1 MNQIQSKWRAV
12 KDVLLEGLPSAKR
25 RTMNV
30 VLENTLK
37 DSARLA
43 MSSPQQLFEN
53 ASSGATS
60 TGNIAMLNRVILP
73 VLRRVM
79 PGVIAN
85 ELVGVQPMD
94 GPVGQI
100 YTLKVN
106 YAQGNIAGSVAG
118 DEVFAPRHIRDLAV
132 AYSGNENASSPAAA
146 ETIALEGVPGNAVN
160 IEVVK
165 EVVLAKSR
173 RLSARWTIEAQQD
186 ANAMVGIDIES
197 ELMAAIAQQITL
209 DIDQEILRRL
219 RSLPP
224 TPTAQNTYDQ
234 GGVSGQ
240 ATFVGDEFAALAIMI
255 NKEANDIATR
265 TRKAPGNW
273 IVVSPTAL
281 TILQSARSSAFARTT
296 EGDLEGPTNT
306 KLVGTLN
313 SALKVYCDTYAT
325 SSTSILVG
333 WKGDSE
339 VEAGCYYCPYV
350 PLTSTPVMWD
360 PQTYEPNVG
369 FMTRY
374 GWLELTNKA
383 TSFGN
388 SADFYGLVGINS
400 STLSFF

>member
-1 MNQIQSKWRAV
+1 MYIQNKWRAV
-12 KDVLLEGLPSAKR
+12 KDVLLEGLNPSMK

-30 VLENTLK
+30 ILENTLK
-37 DSARLA
+37 ESSRLN
-43 MSSPQQLFEN
+43 MTSPQALFEN
-53 ASSGATS
+53 ASAGATS

-85 ELVGVQPMD
+85 ELIGVQPME
-94 GPVGQI
+94 GPVSQI

-106 YAQGNIAGSVAG
+106 YAQSVGGSTAGT
-118 DEVFAPRHIRDLAV
+118 EVFAPRHIQDLAV
-132 AYSGNENASSPAAA
+132 AYSGNENASNPAAA
-146 ETIALEGVPGNAVN
+146 ETIAMEGVPGNAVM
-160 IEVVK
+160 IEMVK
-165 EVVLAKSR
+165 EVVTAKTR

-186 ANAMVGIDIES
+186 AQAMTGIDIES
-197 ELMAAIAQQITL
+197 EIMAAIAQQITL

-224 TPTAQNTYDQ
+224 TPTSNNTYDQ
-234 GGVSGQ
+234 SAVSGQ

-255 NKEANDIATR
+255 NKEANDIAVR

-296 EGDLEGPTNT
+296 EGDFEGPTNT

-313 SALKVYCDTYAT
+313 SAVKVYCDTYAT
-325 SSTSILVG
+325 SSTSVLVG

-360 PQTYEPNVG
+360 PITYEPNVG

-400 STLSFF
+400 GTLSFF

>member
-1 MNQIQSKWRAV
+1 MNKIQNKWRAV
-12 KDVLLEGLPSAKR
+12 KDVLLEGLSPSMK

-37 DSARLA
+37 ESSRLN
-43 MSSPQQLFEN
+43 MTSPQALFEN
-53 ASSGATS
+53 ASAGATS

-85 ELVGVQPMD
+85 DLVGVQPLE
-94 GPVGQI
+94 GPVAQI
-100 YTLKVN
+100 YTLKIN
-106 YAQGNIAGSVAG
+106 YAQSVGGATAGT
-118 DEVFAPRHIRDLAV
+118 EVFAPRHIQDLAL
-132 AYSGNENASSPAAA
+132 AYSGNENASNPAAA
-146 ETIALEGVPGNAVN
+146 ETIAMEGVPGNAIN
-160 IEVVK
+160 IEMVK
-165 EVVLAKSR
+165 EIVSAKTR

-186 ANAMVGIDIES
+186 AQSMTGIDIES
-197 ELMAAIAQQITL
+197 EIMAAIAQQITL

-219 RSLPP
+219 RALPP
-224 TPTAQNTYDQ
+224 TPTANNTYDQ
-234 GGVSGQ
+234 SAVSGQ

-255 NKEANDIATR
+255 NKEANDIAVR

-281 TILQSARSSAFARTT
+281 TVLQSARSSAFARTT

-313 SALKVYCDTYAT
+313 STVKVYCDTYAT
-325 SSTSILVG
+325 SSTSVLVG

-360 PQTYEPNVG
+360 PITYEPNVG

-400 STLSFF
+400 GTLSFF